1 MKEPL
6 TQPVDPAAA
15 NPAAPNAIQPRSNLR
30 NMSAIEQAAI
40 LLLSMGDSASA
51 GVLRHFSREEIVSVS
66 QAMARLSNV
75 KQPMVTDV
83 IGRFFDDYK
92 EQSSIK
98 GASRNYLSSMLG
110 KALGSDIT
118 RNLLD
123 SIYGEE
129 IRAKMAKMEW
139 IDPKQFAAL
148 IAKEHAQ
155 MQAVFLA
162 FLPPAMASEVLEC
175 MPAHTQDELLFRI
188 ANLNE
193 VNSDVIA
200 ELEELID
207 RSLSVLSTQGSR
219 VRGVKQAA
227 DIMNRFKGDR
237 NQMFELLRSHN
248 KDLVGKIED
257 EMYDFFILSRQNQE
271 VLQILLEAIP
281 LEEWVVALKG
291 AEPALDKAIAAAM
304 PKRQAQQMESIN
316 RRQGPVPLS
325 RIEQVRKDIMA
336 VVRDMAANGEIQLQL
351 FREQTVE

>member
-6 TQPVDPAAA
+6 LQQAEAQGAADGKELPARAA
-15 NPAAPNAIQPRSNLR
+15 LRSI
-30 NMSAIEQAAI
+30 SAVEQAAI

-75 KQPMVTDV
+75 KQPMVSDV

-98 GASRNYLSSMLG
+98 GASRGYLSSMLG

-162 FLPPAMASEVLEC
+162 FLPPGMASEVLEC
-175 MPAHTQDELLFRI
+175 MPAATQDEMLYRI
-188 ANLNE
+188 ANL
-193 VNSDVIA
+193 
-200 ELEELID
+200 
-207 RSLSVLSTQGSR
+207 
-219 VRGVKQAA
+219 
-227 DIMNRFKGDR
+227 
-237 NQMFELLRSHN
+237 
-248 KDLVGKIED
+248 
-257 EMYDFFILSRQNQE
+257 
-271 VLQILLEAIP
+271 
-281 LEEWVVALKG
+281 
-291 AEPALDKAIAAAM
+291 
-304 PKRQAQQMESIN
+304 
-316 RRQGPVPLS
+316 
-325 RIEQVRKDIMA
+325 
-336 VVRDMAANGEIQLQL
+336 
-351 FREQTVE
+351 

>member
-1 MKEPL
+1 M
-6 TQPVDPAAA
+6 TD
-15 NPAAPNAIQPRSNLR
+15 
-30 NMSAIEQAAI
+30 MSLPEDGATLKKRGPQVRAVSSLEQAAI
-40 LLLSMGDSASA
+40 LMLSMGDEASA
-51 GVLRHFSREEIVSVS
+51 GILRNFSREEIVSIS

-75 KQPMVTDV
+75 KQNTVSDV
-83 IGRFFDDYK
+83 IGRFFEDYK
-92 EQSSIK
+92 LQSSIK
-98 GASRNYLSSMLG
+98 GASRSYLAGMLG

-129 IRAKMAKMEW
+129 IRAKMARMEW

-162 FLPPAMASEVLEC
+162 FLPPGMATDVLEA
-175 MPAHTQDELLFRI
+175 MPAERQDELLFRI
-188 ANLNE
+188 ANLSE

-200 ELEELID
+200 ELEQLID
-207 RSLSVLSTQGSR
+207 RSLRVLSTQGSQ

-237 NQMFELLRSHN
+237 NQMFELLRAHN
-248 KDLVGKIED
+248 DTLVEKIED

-271 VLQILLEAIP
+271 VLQTLLEVIP
-281 LEEWVVALKG
+281 LDEWVVALKG
-291 AEPALDKAIAAAM
+291 AEPELVRAIQGAM
-304 PKRQAQQMESIN
+304 PKRQMQQMESIN

-325 RIEQVRKDIMA
+325 RVEQVRKDIMG
-336 VVRDMAANGEIQLQL
+336 VVRELAADGDLQVQL

>member
-1 MKEPL
+1 MTEISNPPNDGRALKPR
-6 TQPVDPAAA
+6 AAA
-15 NPAAPNAIQPRSNLR
+15 RAINS
-30 NMSAIEQAAI
+30 MEQAAI
-40 LLLSMGDSASA
+40 LMLSMGDDISA
-51 GVLRHFSREEIVSVS
+51 GVLKHLTREEIIGIS
-66 QAMARLSNV
+66 QAMARLSNI
-75 KQPMVTDV
+75 KQPMVSDV
-83 IGRFFDDYK
+83 IGRFFEDYK

-98 GASRNYLSSMLG
+98 GASRNYLAGMLG

-139 IDPKQFAAL
+139 IDPRQFAAL

-162 FLPPAMASEVLEC
+162 FLPPGMATDVLEC
-175 MPAHTQDELLFRI
+175 MPVERQDELLYRI
-188 ANLNE
+188 ANLSE

-200 ELEELID
+200 ELEQLID
-207 RSLSVLSTQGSR
+207 RSLSVLSTQGSQ

-237 NQMFELLRSHN
+237 NQMFELLRAHN
-248 KDLVGKIED
+248 EGLVTRIED
-257 EMYDFFILSRQNQE
+257 EMYDFFILSRQNQD
-271 VLQILLEAIP
+271 VLQVLLETIP

-291 AEPALDKAIAAAM
+291 AEPALVKAIQGAL
-304 PKRQAQQMESIN
+304 PKRQAQQMESIS

-325 RIEQVRKDIMA
+325 RVEQVRKDIMA
-336 VVRDMAANGEIQLQL
+336 VVREMSAEGELQVQL
-351 FREQTVE
+351 FREATVE